1 MELYD
6 VIVVR
11 VGVMQVDAASKL
23 EAIEL
28 ANRPEMEE
36 KINWSTDWSVT
47 DAEEADPFGT
57 FGIEV

>member
-6 VIVVR
+6 VTIVR
-11 VGVMQVDAASKL
+11 VGVMRVSTTSKL
-23 EAIEL
+23 EAMKL
-28 ANRPEMEE
+28 ADRPEMEE

-57 FGIEV
+57 FGIKA